1 MGEGRREKTCCGKK
15 TEEERKH
22 AESNNNDMYN
32 SDFLSF
38 SQSLMAAI
46 RTDQKKEGKGRENRG
61 ITSCLTSGE

>member
-1 MGEGRREKTCCGKK
+1 VGEGRREKTCCGKK

-46 RTDQKKEGKGRENRG
+46 LTDKKRKEKVRKIVE
-61 ITSCLTSGE
+61 

>member
-22 AESNNNDMYN
+22 AESNNDDMYN

-38 SQSLMAAI
+38 PQSLMAAI
-46 RTDQKKEGKGRENRG
+46 RTDKKRKEKVGKIVE
-61 ITSCLTSGE
+61 

>member
-1 MGEGRREKTCCGKK
+1 MGEGRREKTCCGKKK

-46 RTDQKKEGKGRENRG
+46 RTDNKRKEKVRKIVE
-61 ITSCLTSGE
+61 

>member
-46 RTDQKKEGKGRENRG
+46 LTDKKRKEKVRKIVE
-61 ITSCLTSGE
+61 